1 MLLVRSLAAFLLP
14 LLAVALVLVALANLV
29 VWRVQER
36 LVFQPTP
43 PPYPSD
49 AGWARTAYAA
59 RDGQPLFAYVV
70 GDRATATGAV
80 IAFHGNADLAV
91 NQIWWADELA
101 RRAGELV
108 VVPEYRGYAGLG
120 GTPGYAA
127 SQDDARAAY
136 ALVRDT
142 LAVPADRVTLYGHSL
157 GAAIAAA
164 LAAEVA
170 PRALVLE
177 SPFTSIRAM
186 GAYLLTPRV
195 PALWRLIARLHW
207 DTEALVAALE
217 SPVWVAHGARDRVIP
232 VRMGVAVHAA
242 ARVKGRLLVVPD
254 AGHNDVR
261 GVGGEAYEQWLFGA
275 VGGGGRPGAGVGP
288 GPTSRPATPRG
299 AS

>member
-1 MLLVRSLAAFLLP
+1 MKSLAALALTLLIAFV
-14 LLAVALVLVALANLV
+14 LLVALANLV

-36 LVFQPTP
+36 IVFQPTP

-49 AGWARTAYAA
+49 AGWPRTAYAA

-70 GDRATATGAV
+70 GDRGTASGAV

-91 NQIWWADELA
+91 NQIWWAEELA
-101 RRAGELV
+101 RRAGVLV

-120 GTPGYAA
+120 GTPGYEG

-142 LAVPADRVTLYGHSL
+142 LAVPAGRVTLYGHSL

-170 PRALVLE
+170 PRALLLE

-207 DTEALVAALE
+207 DTEALVAGLE
-217 SPVWVAHGARDRVIP
+217 APVWVAHGARDGVIP
-232 VRMGVAVHAA
+232 ARMGAAVHAA
-242 ARVKGRLLVVPD
+242 ARVKGRLLVVPG

-261 GVGGEAYEQWLFGA
+261 GVGGEAYARWLLEA
-275 VGGGGRPGAGVGP
+275 VGGEQR
-288 GPTSRPATPRG
+288 
-299 AS
+299 

>member
-1 MLLVRSLAAFLLP
+1 MVSLVLLVA
-14 LLAVALVLVALANLV
+14 ALVLVALANLV

-36 LVFQPTP
+36 IVFQPTP

-49 AGWARTAYAA
+49 AGWARITYAA
-59 RDGQPLFAYVV
+59 QDGQPLFAYVL

-101 RRAGELV
+101 RRAGVLV

-157 GAAIAAA
+157 GAAIAAT

-170 PRALVLE
+170 PRALLLE

-207 DTEALVAALE
+207 DTEALVAGLD

-232 VRMGVAVHAA
+232 ARMGAAVHAA
-242 ARVKGRLLVVPD
+242 ARVKGRLLIVPE

-261 GVGGEAYEQWLFGA
+261 GAGGGEYERWLIAAVTGA
-275 VGGGGRPGAGVGP
+275 RPP
-288 GPTSRPATPRG
+288 LPPPLSPN
-299 AS
+299 

>member
-1 MLLVRSLAAFLLP
+1 MKSLIVPALTVLVAFLL
-14 LLAVALVLVALANLV
+14 LVALANLV

-49 AGWARTAYAA
+49 SGWARTAYAA

-91 NQIWWADELA
+91 NQLWWADTLA
-101 RRAGELV
+101 RQARVLV

-120 GTPGYAA
+120 GTPGYEA

-136 ALVRDT
+136 ALVHST
-142 LAVPADRVTLYGHSL
+142 LAVPAERVTLYGHSL

-195 PALWRLIARLHW
+195 PALWRLIARVHW
-207 DTEALVAALE
+207 DTETLVAGLE
-217 SPVWVAHGARDRVIP
+217 APVWVAHGARDRVIP
-232 VRMGVAVHAA
+232 VRMGAAVHAA
-242 ARVKGRLLVVPD
+242 ARVKGRLLVVPE

-261 GVGGEAYEQWLFGA
+261 GAGGGEYERWLMAA
-275 VGGGGRPGAGVGP
+275 VTGVRRAP
-288 GPTSRPATPRG
+288 PPFPPN
-299 AS
+299 

>member
-1 MLLVRSLAAFLLP
+1 MPRSAPTPVRRTAVKSL
-14 LLAVALVLVALANLV
+14 VALVVTLLVAFVLLVALANLV

-43 PPYPSD
+43 PPYPND
-49 AGWARTAYAA
+49 AGWPRTTYAA

-70 GDRATATGAV
+70 GDRGTATGAV

-91 NQIWWADELA
+91 NQIWWAEALA
-101 RRAGELV
+101 RRAGVLV
-108 VVPEYRGYAGLG
+108 VVPEYRGYGGLG
-120 GTPGYAA
+120 GTPGYEA
-127 SQDDARAAY
+127 SRDDARAAY
-136 ALVRDT
+136 GLVRDT
-142 LAVPADRVTLYGHSL
+142 LAVPPERITLYGHSL

-195 PALWRLIARLHW
+195 PALWRLIARVHW
-207 DTEALVAALE
+207 DTEALVAGLE
-217 SPVWVAHGARDRVIP
+217 SPVWVAHGARDGVIP

-242 ARVKGRLLVVPD
+242 ARVKGELLVVPT

-261 GVGGEAYEQWLFGA
+261 GAGGEAYERWLVGA
-275 VGGGGRPGAGVGP
+275 VAGGRP
-288 GPTSRPATPRG
+288 PAPPFLPN
-299 AS
+299 